1 MEAAPQAVTRLLLAW
16 NEGSEE
22 ALDQLIP
29 LVYQEL
35 RRLAQHAL
43 AGEHQSSID
52 GTVLVHETYLKLVDQ
67 RRVRWRNRAHF
78 FALAGRLMRR
88 ILVDQARHRNAAKR
102 GGGRPLTLIEAVA
115 AERPRDFDLIALD
128 EALTDLGV
136 FDQRQANI
144 VEMRFFSG
152 LTVRETA
159 TVMEISPA
167 TVKREWS
174 MAKAW
179 LYGRLDS
186 SPARL

>member
-1 MEAAPQAVTRLLLAW
+1 MEARPHAVTQLLLDW
-16 NEGSEE
+16 NEGSEQ

-43 AGEHQSSID
+43 AGERDSGLD
-52 GTVLVHETYLKLVDQ
+52 GTVLVHETYLKLIDQ

-88 ILVDQARHRNAAKR
+88 ILVDHARRRRAAKR
-102 GGGRPLTLIEAVA
+102 GGGRPLTLVEGVTS
-115 AERPRDFDLIALD
+115 ERPVNIDLIALD
-128 EALTDLGV
+128 EALNDLCE
-136 FDQRQANI
+136 FDKRQASI

-159 TVMEISPA
+159 AVMEISPA

-179 LYGRLDS
+179 LFGRLAS
-186 SPARL
+186 APA